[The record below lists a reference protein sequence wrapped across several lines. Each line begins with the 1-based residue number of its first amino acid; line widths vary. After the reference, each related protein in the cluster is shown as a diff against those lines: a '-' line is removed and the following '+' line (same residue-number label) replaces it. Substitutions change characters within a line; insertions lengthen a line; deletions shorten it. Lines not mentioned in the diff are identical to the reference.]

1 MLRAMSD
8 TVRRRAATL
17 RFFAGVALA
26 IVLGCAL
33 AAVDLWGGVRAL
45 GVGPKLLG
53 VVVVASAALVVSG
66 AVGWV
71 LSWPREERLKRGLV
85 AGGALSATAAT
96 LGGGLFAYY
105 AARLGPSGA
114 LCHKAACAATR
125 EERERLLD
133 EGLGPLFPV
142 IDPAHECIALERERR
157 EGRPTEES
165 RAVRAIL
172 RCDR

>member
-1 MLRAMSD
+1 MLPAMSE
-8 TVRRRAATL
+8 TLRRRAATL

-26 IVLGCAL
+26 VVLGCAL

-53 VVVVASAALVVSG
+53 VIVVTSAALVVSG

-71 LSWPREERLKRGLV
+71 LSWPQEERQKRGLM
-85 AGGALSATAAT
+85 AGGAVSAIAAG

-105 AARLGPSGA
+105 AARLGPSGD
-114 LCHKAACAATR
+114 LCQKAACAGTR

-142 IDPAHECIALERERR
+142 IDPAYECIALERERR

-165 RAVRAIL
+165 RAVRAL
-172 RCDR
+172 FRCNP